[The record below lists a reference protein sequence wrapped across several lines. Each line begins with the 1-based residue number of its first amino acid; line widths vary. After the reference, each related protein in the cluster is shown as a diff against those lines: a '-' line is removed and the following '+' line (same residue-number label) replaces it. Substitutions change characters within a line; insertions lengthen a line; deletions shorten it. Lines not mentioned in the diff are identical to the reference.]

1 MSTVYNKKKKPD
13 WLRVKVNQGSNINF
27 VEGLLKRRSLYTV
40 CNEAMCPNRGECYS
54 KRTAT
59 FIVLGKVCTRSC
71 TFCTVTKGKTEEPDP
86 NEPLNIA
93 LAVKELGL
101 RHVVITSV
109 TRDDLPDGGS
119 NHFAEIITK
128 IKKSSPSVII
138 EVLIPDFRGSESALR
153 NVINA
158 SPDIINHN
166 METVKSLYDG
176 VRPQA
181 DYNGSLELL
190 RRVKEIEP
198 SIVTKSGIMLGLG
211 ETADE
216 TFHLLKDLKDVD
228 CQILTIGQYLA
239 PSIDHHEVVEYIR
252 PEVFDEYKRL
262 GEKLGFLSVA
272 SAPLVR
278 SSYNAEEMYKL
289 IEGNKSK

>member
-1 MSTVYNKKKKPD
+1 MSSIYNKKKKPD
-13 WLRVKVNQGSNINF
+13 WLRVKVNQGSNLTF
-27 VEGLLKRRSLYTV
+27 VEDLLKRRSLNTV

-54 KRTAT
+54 KKTAT
-59 FIVLGKVCTRSC
+59 FIVLGKVCTRNC

-86 NEPLNIA
+86 NEPENIA

-109 TRDDLPDGGS
+109 TRDDLADGGS
-119 NHFAEIITK
+119 AHFAEIINH

-138 EVLIPDFRGSESALR
+138 EVLIPDFRGSEEALIT
-153 NVINA
+153 VINA

-166 METVKSLYDG
+166 METVKSLYDE

-181 DYNGSLELL
+181 DYLGSLELL
-190 RRVKEIEP
+190 RRVKNIDP

-216 TFHLLKDLKDVD
+216 VFYLLKDLKETG

-239 PSIDHHEVVEYIR
+239 PSKDHHEVVEYIH
-252 PEVFDEYKRL
+252 PEKFEEYKRL
-262 GEKLGFLSVA
+262 GEELGFLSVA
-272 SAPLVR
+272 SSPLTR
-278 SSYNAEEMYKL
+278 SSYNAEEMYNL
-289 IEGNKSK
+289 IERNKTK